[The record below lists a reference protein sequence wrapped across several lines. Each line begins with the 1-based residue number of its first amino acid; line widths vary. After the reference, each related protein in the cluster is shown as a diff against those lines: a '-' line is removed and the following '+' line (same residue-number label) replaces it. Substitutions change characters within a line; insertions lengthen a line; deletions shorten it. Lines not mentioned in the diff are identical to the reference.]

1 MKHIFKIIFLALNIF
16 ACTFQQNFAMT
27 PDRLLNFS
35 ERIKQQA
42 EQNARA
48 MAQESANRQ
57 RNLAQAQ
64 RELAILTTNNP
75 HPTVEAA
82 GRIAELQAN
91 ITNLQSQ
98 ETRANALD
106 DAGLKLASG
115 LGNWATNTL
124 NQQNK
129 NSEIRAEAEGRAKES
144 LAKGLMAN
152 EGALQR
158 LQYITEPKTL
168 GLICLTIIGI
178 IGGYYAVNLTYEEIK
193 KRLGVPELVDETS
206 RAGFWQNIV
215 SMFSNEA
222 PQDVNPTQEIILSP
236 EKATIAGRLADDA
249 KETNALHLPYQNA
262 LFEGPPG
269 TGKTAFAKI
278 LAYYSGMDYAILS
291 GSRFAQFKSKDSIK
305 ELFKIISW
313 AEANDR
319 GTIIFIDEA
328 DALFRDRKTL
338 KADAIKFLEA
348 FLSKTGGNSDKFMII
363 FATNYADEL
372 DTAILDRI
380 HKIINFPLPELAER
394 EKILQ
399 LKINKYIA
407 NDTRTYTKD
416 DNEVTETLS
425 IASDI
430 TPEYLNSIAQKME
443 NFSGRSIDYAVAEMR
458 LRCYRSGKN
467 ILTKEIVDMVIN
479 EKIAQ
484 VLKNKKT
491 SDYQELRHKQKL
503 ATTQP
508 AFIEPTA
515 SLIEAT
521 A

>member
-1 MKHIFKIIFLALNIF
+1 M
-16 ACTFQQNFAMT
+16 
-27 PDRLLNFS
+27 
-35 ERIKQQA
+35 
-42 EQNARA
+42 
-48 MAQESANRQ
+48 
-57 RNLAQAQ
+57 
-64 RELAILTTNNP
+64 
-75 HPTVEAA
+75 
-82 GRIAELQAN
+82 
-91 ITNLQSQ
+91 
-98 ETRANALD
+98 
-106 DAGLKLASG
+106 
-115 LGNWATNTL
+115 
-124 NQQNK
+124 
-129 NSEIRAEAEGRAKES
+129 
-144 LAKGLMAN
+144 
-152 EGALQR
+152 
-158 LQYITEPKTL
+158 
-168 GLICLTIIGI
+168 
-178 IGGYYAVNLTYEEIK
+178 
-193 KRLGVPELVDETS
+193 
-206 RAGFWQNIV
+206 
-215 SMFSNEA
+215 
-222 PQDVNPTQEIILSP
+222 
-236 EKATIAGRLADDA
+236 
-249 KETNALHLPYQNA
+249 
-262 LFEGPPG
+262 
-269 TGKTAFAKI
+269 
-278 LAYYSGMDYAILS
+278 
-291 GSRFAQFKSKDSIK
+291 
-305 ELFKIISW
+305 FKIISW

-328 DALFRDRKTL
+328 YALFRDRKTL

-348 FLSKTGGNSDKFMII
+348 FLSKTGGNSDKFMMI